1 LKIAKAFTIFNNCSV
16 ISPKV
21 EILPSHQRNSHIKP
35 RISVAALRAATL
47 ILHWEGSIQAKIQK
61 ISILIMK
68 SIFVFPATL
77 VLETQKNDFYS

>member
-1 LKIAKAFTIFNNCSV
+1 LVFFFLYIFLKFKLPPKKTIPNKNQIFSV
-16 ISPKV
+16 G
-21 EILPSHQRNSHIKP
+21 
-35 RISVAALRAATL
+35 ALRAATL

>member
-1 LKIAKAFTIFNNCSV
+1 VFFFLYLFFSLLRHSHKTNSIINQIFW
-16 ISPKV
+16 
-21 EILPSHQRNSHIKP
+21 L
-35 RISVAALRAATL
+35 AGLRAATL

>member
-1 LKIAKAFTIFNNCSV
+1 LFFVFFYIFLKFLLNTHKKNRKKKQIF
-16 ISPKV
+16 
-21 EILPSHQRNSHIKP
+21 R
-35 RISVAALRAATL
+35 VAAVRAATL